1 MSGSHRATTYP
12 PYEPVHDPAY
22 QQGYEVP
29 QQSYGVYEQPSYPDH
44 GTPQPY
50 GTDGIQPSYAYGDQE
65 SYAYGN
71 QAYEQQVQHG
81 QVYGERQAYGDGG
94 AYDEGRVYE
103 GYGTHGGYDAHDAYD
118 QPFQSYPAEPV
129 QEYYQE
135 PAPVPAP
142 APAPDPGFA
151 PGPVVAASTAAPAE
165 PAPVGGRAAARRDR
179 RKPKKKR
186 TTGKAVTAGTA
197 LLLAAAAGWYTVGQD
212 SAKPGLTTADGP
224 GPEGVSSPDQPSP
237 PAGAAAPAAA
247 QAVGD
252 RQTEAPAA
260 ARGEARPDGSVA
272 AIPGLGAAFTA
283 RIPAETT
290 QVVLASGQD
299 KNANKN
305 NVTLWTRTPEGRWLA
320 GETWQ
325 GHNGNNGWTTD
336 HNEGDL
342 RSPIGVFSL
351 TDAGGR
357 KADPGGKLPYDKD
370 PSFVVSGTGFFGDQ
384 LAGSF
389 DYVIAINYNR
399 VPGNSPLDTRRP
411 MGSKKGGGIWIHV
424 DHDGPTHGCVSIPE
438 DKMAQLIR
446 TLDPAAHPVIVMG
459 DAASLAA

>member
-12 PYEPVHDPAY
+12 PYEPMHEPAY
-22 QQGYEVP
+22 QPGYEVP
-29 QQSYGVYEQPSYPDH
+29 QQSYGVYEQPSYPEY
-44 GTPQPY
+44 GTAQPY
-50 GTDGIQPSYAYGDQE
+50 TAD
-65 SYAYGN
+65 GN
-71 QAYEQQVQHG
+71 QPPYGYENQQAPQSYQG
-81 QVYGERQAYGDGG
+81 QA
-94 AYDEGRVYE
+94 AYE
-103 GYGTHGGYDAHDAYD
+103 GYGSHGAYDAYDAYD
-118 QPFQSYPAEPV
+118 QPFQSYPADPAETERAYWSEPGPS
-129 QEYYQE
+129 YAAE
-135 PAPVPAP
+135 PAP
-142 APAPDPGFA
+142 DLA
-151 PGPVVAASTAAPAE
+151 PGLDPEPVVVASAAAPAE
-165 PAPVGGRAAARRDR
+165 AAPVGGRAAARGHR
-179 RKPKKKR
+179 RKPKPKKR
-186 TTGKAVTAGTA
+186 TGKAVTAGTA

-212 SAKPGLTTADGP
+212 SAKPGVTTADGP
-224 GPEGVSSPDQPSP
+224 GPDGVSTPDQPSP
-237 PAGAAAPAAA
+237 AAGAQAAPAA
-247 QAVGD
+247 QAVDD
-252 RQTEAPAA
+252 RHTGEPAA
-260 ARGEARPDGSVA
+260 GRSEARPDGSVA
-272 AIPGLGAAFTA
+272 SIPGLGAAFTA

-305 NVTLWTRTPEGRWLA
+305 TVTLWTRTPEGRWLA

-357 KADPGGKLPYDKD
+357 KADPGSKLPYDKD

-389 DYVIAINYNR
+389 DYVVAINYNR
-399 VPGNSPLDTRRP
+399 VPGNSPLDPRRP
-411 MGSKKGGGIWIHV
+411 NGSSKGGGIWIHV
-424 DHDGPTHGCVSIPE
+424 DHDGPTHGCVSVPE
-438 DKMAQLIR
+438 DKMALLIR